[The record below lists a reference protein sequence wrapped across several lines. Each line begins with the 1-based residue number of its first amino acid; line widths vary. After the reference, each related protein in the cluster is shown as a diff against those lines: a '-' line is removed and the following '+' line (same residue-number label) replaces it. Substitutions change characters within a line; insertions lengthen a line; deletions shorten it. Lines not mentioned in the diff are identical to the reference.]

1 MNSLMREF
9 GFFLRQPIGV
19 VLIVVATGMSAFAV
33 WSGLA
38 EVDRQH
44 AAIERLLVADA
55 KDREA
60 AIAKESSFG
69 GAAYYSFHLTYAP
82 PSPLAFAALGDR
94 DVFPWKHRVRML
106 ALEGQ
111 IYESDAENAEL
122 TQSGQFDYAF
132 VVSVLVPLFLIILL
146 HDLRASEKAAGR
158 HDLLLVTSGQGP
170 RLWWSRA
177 GVRVGLLAAGLFL
190 PFLVGA
196 IVSGVGAAATLLVLM
211 VTMAQMLFWTV
222 ASLWASARPYSG
234 PAIASGLLAL
244 WVMTTFV
251 VPAVG
256 DAAIDSAVPTPSGGD
271 IIMAQREAVN
281 DAWDL
286 PKEATMKP
294 FIAKHPEWADH
305 ATVSRP
311 FEWKWYYAFQQVGDQ
326 TVADM
331 SSDRRA
337 AVAKRDSLAGWVA
350 LLSPSSLTERSLT
363 HLADT
368 DVRAAL
374 AYQQQVRDFHASLR
388 IFYYPFLFENAEYD
402 REAFSGL
409 PDYSYDPAATS
420 GSR

>member
-1 MNSLMREF
+1 MSSLMREL
-9 GFFLRQPIGV
+9 GFFLRQPIAV
-19 VLIVVATGMSAFAV
+19 VLIIVATGMSGFAV

-38 EVDRQH
+38 EVDRQN
-44 AAIERLLVADA
+44 AAIERLLIADA

-60 AIAKESSFG
+60 AIEKESSFG

-82 PSPLAFAALGDR
+82 PSPLAFAASGQR

-122 TQSGQFDYAF
+122 AQSGQFDYAF
-132 VVSVLVPLFLIILL
+132 VVSVLAPLFLIILL

-158 HDLLLVTSGQGP
+158 HDLLLVTSGQGA

-190 PFLVGA
+190 PFLMGA
-196 IVSGVGAAATLLVLM
+196 LISGAGGKAILLVLL
-211 VTMAQMLFWTV
+211 VTLAHMLFWTV

-244 WVMTTFV
+244 WMVTTFII
-251 VPAVG
+251 PAVG
-256 DAAIDSAVPTPSGGD
+256 DTVIESVVPTPGGGD
-271 IIMAQREAVN
+271 IILAQREAVN

-294 FIAKHPEWADH
+294 FIAHHPEWADH
-305 ATVSRP
+305 AAITRP

-331 SSDRRA
+331 SARRRF

-350 LLSPSSLTERSLT
+350 LLSPPSLTERSLS
-363 HLADT
+363 HFANT

-388 IFYYPFLFENAEYD
+388 AFYYPFLFDNADYD
-402 REAFSGL
+402 RAAFVDL
-409 PDYSYDPAATS
+409 PEYSYDPAAV
-420 GSR
+420 SRSR